1 MRILYPRYFAA
12 KLFLK
17 SKTFLGR
24 LLVNGGRLE
33 LTDPV

>member
-1 MRILYPRYFAA
+1 MRILYPRYFDA

-24 LLVNGGRLE
+24 VLAKGRRLE
-33 LTDPV
+33 LTDLA